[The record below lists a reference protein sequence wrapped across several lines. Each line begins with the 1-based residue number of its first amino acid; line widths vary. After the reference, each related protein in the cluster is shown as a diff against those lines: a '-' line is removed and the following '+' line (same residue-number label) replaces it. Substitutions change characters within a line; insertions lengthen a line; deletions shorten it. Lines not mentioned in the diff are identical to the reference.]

1 MKNRNLESLLY
12 STIGVVGII
21 ILLIA
26 INFILSAWRIRMD
39 LTDEKA
45 YTLSDGTKKI
55 LSKLDTP
62 VKIRFYFTRGEETP
76 VFLKNYAQRVEDL
89 LAEFKQAAKGK
100 ITIEKYDPQP
110 DTDAEDAANADGV
123 EPQQITPT
131 VSVRFGIAVSCL
143 DQKFTIPY
151 LAPEREKLLEYELA
165 RAISRVINP
174 ERPVIGIMSSL
185 PIFGQQ
191 TSPFMPRPGQE
202 RQDPWLFYN
211 ELQRDFTVRKI
222 DFETEKIED
231 DVKLLLVIH
240 PKNISEKTQF
250 AIDQFVLRGG
260 KLIVCIDPVCV
271 MDAQSN
277 PMGGGMQQPSS
288 TLDKL
293 LKAWGLDMDTSK
305 VIVDMQCRSPRY
317 HPKVAHLVT
326 ALSRP
331 NMKSDEIFFAQL
343 DNLLFPFC
351 GAITGTPVEGLKMDV
366 LLKTSTDSQLVD
378 GFMARLASEQ
388 VAKDFKSSGKEY
400 NIAVRLSGKFK
411 TAFPNGKPEDS
422 KESDDKDKEKK
433 EDEKKEDYLKES
445 VKENVVYIF
454 ADADWLHDQFSVDV
468 QNFFGHR
475 IMIPHSGN
483 LSLVQNLVEMLS
495 GDENLINAR
504 SRATV
509 NRPFTRIRDIQAKAE
524 AKFLEEIKKLEEER
538 ANTQRKINELQA
550 KKEGNQRFILS
561 PEQKAEL
568 KKLREVEAQTARRL
582 KEVRKELRKEVD
594 SLESTVKWLNIA
606 GMPLLVSLFG
616 LGVALYNQKHRAAK

>member
-1 MKNRNLESLLY
+1 MKNKTIESLLY
-12 STIGVVGII
+12 STIGVVGIV

-26 INFILSAWRIRMD
+26 INFIFSAWRMRLD
-39 LTDEKA
+39 LTEEKA

-89 LAEFKQAAKGK
+89 LAEFRQASKGK
-100 ITIEKYDPQP
+100 IIIEKYDPQP

-123 EPQQITPT
+123 DPQQLTPT
-131 VSVRFGIAVSCL
+131 ISVRFGIAVSCL

-151 LAPEREKLLEYELA
+151 LAPERERLLEYDIA

-174 ERPVIGIMSSL
+174 ERPVVGIMSAL

-191 TSPFMPRPGQE
+191 VSPFMPRPGQD
-202 RQDPWLFYN
+202 RQEPWLFYS
-211 ELQRDFTVRKI
+211 ELEKDFTIKKI
-222 DFETEKIED
+222 DMDTDKIDD
-231 DVKLLLVIH
+231 DVKVLIVVH

-260 KLIVCIDPVCV
+260 KLIACIDPVSV
-271 MDAQSN
+271 MDSQSS
-277 PMGGGMQQPSS
+277 PMGGQQPSS

-331 NMKSDEIFFAQL
+331 NMKADEIFFAQL

-366 LLKTSTDSQLVD
+366 LLKSSTDSQLVD
-378 GFMARLASEQ
+378 GFMARLSSEQ
-388 VAKDFKSSGKEY
+388 VAKEFKPSGKEY
-400 NIAVRLSGKFK
+400 NIAVRLRGKFK

-422 KESDDKDKEKK
+422 SSGDDKDKDKEKK
-433 EDEKKEDYLKES
+433 DNAKKEDYLKES
-445 VKENVVYIF
+445 AKENVVYIF
-454 ADADWLHDQFSVDV
+454 ADSDWLHDQFSVDV

-483 LSLVQNLVEMLS
+483 LSLIQNLVEMLS

-509 NRPFTRIRDIQAKAE
+509 SRPFTRIRDIQAKAE

-538 ANTQRKINELQA
+538 ENTQRKINELQA

-594 SLESTVKWLNIA
+594 ALESRVKWLNIA

-616 LGVALYNQKHRAAK
+616 LGVALYNKKQRAAK